1 MLIFGNKKIR
11 LFIGST
17 PTKAAYIGSE
27 RVYPNFSLSVTE
39 SLAFAAAGGT
49 QILQVDCTEGVEW
62 TITGLPDGWTASTLG
77 GNGPAEVIITALN
90 NTTTDP
96 IDSKIT
102 VTQGETTGTCTLTQE
117 AGTKIYGEWK
127 NVSLETENAVTSF
140 PAGGGTAKI
149 HMVVRR
155 EWTWNEVPGSGGEET
170 NWSQPADVVVSDS
183 IASVS
188 ADVLTV
194 GSLGTTFKA
203 ATTIRIEA
211 GTTSDAET
219 NHRKTLLIHQ
229 PANYVTEAR
238 ALKTRTLTYPVIG
251 AGGGT
256 SAPQWDSYP
265 TDTAVDTLWGFTW
278 ASGTAGTWSQAKLGG
293 SNAQTGMS
301 FRWNGAAGNFTT
313 LSSDGIVTASSKGT
327 VLSNGTSGPMV
338 TATQTCAFTNHA
350 DYGGTQVSWD
360 TTATGT
366 PTQEANYIVQIN
378 FAAGYL
384 SYESVPYTG
393 GRSNPRTTYQPGWY
407 FKFSSGAT
415 TEDHSIPNAYGY
427 ETVHNASWSGSATGA
442 TLGAIWGEVVW
453 SQNNSTSARSI
464 TVTREAYVV
473 LTPNTANYPGAP
485 TVTSNTQAYIGTCS
499 QTGMTVNFDFRYTP
513 SNKASKYPRFA
524 VNGTPGGGILRAI
537 GGIGAPIHMLS
548 YREAIKK
555 VLGSTTSYLNGE
567 PQMMVLDP
575 ESTYIGAGYISGWS
589 DSDYILGFISGQQG
603 NFMNNYPYK
612 YVTESFQVTGSGFTL
627 SGIALFEKNYGDYEA
642 AGYTWYTQADTSSP
656 YALSAAETRTMQ
668 QLAENGVITTGD
680 DPKLAEVDF
689 EALAKKINAL
699 RQPDTDTYVQNE
711 DGTWT
716 MIPQEKENDEAR
728 TE

>member
-17 PTKAAYIGSE
+17 PTKAAYIGSK

-49 QILQVDCTEGVEW
+49 QTLQVDCTEGAEW
-62 TITGLPDGWTASTLG
+62 TITDLPDGWTASTLG
-77 GNGPAEVIITALN
+77 GNGSAEVIITAPN

-96 IDSKIT
+96 IDGKIT
-102 VTQGETTGTCTLTQE
+102 VTQGEITGTCTLTQE

-149 HMVVRR
+149 YMVVRR

-170 NWSQPADVVVSDS
+170 SKSQPSDVIVSDS

-194 GSLGTTFKA
+194 GSLSTTFKA
-203 ATTIRIEA
+203 TTTIRIEA
-211 GTTSDAET
+211 GTNSDTEAD
-219 NHRKTLLIHQ
+219 HRKTLLIHQ
-229 PANYVTEAR
+229 AANYVTEAR

-265 TDTAVDTLWGFTW
+265 TDAAVDTLWGFTW

-301 FRWNGAAGNFTT
+301 FRWNGAAGNFTA
-313 LSSDGIVTASSKGT
+313 LLSDGIVTASSKGT
-327 VLSNGTSGPMV
+327 VVSNGTSGPTV

-360 TTATGT
+360 TNFILQLNQT
-366 PTQEANYIVQIN
+366 P
-378 FAAGYL
+378 GSL

-393 GRSNPRTTYQPGWY
+393 GRSNPKTTYQAGWH
-407 FKFSSGAT
+407 FKFSSEST
-415 TEDHSIPNAYGY
+415 TENNSVPEGYG
-427 ETVHNASWSGSATGA
+427 TQTIHNTWSGSATGA
-442 TLGAIWGEVVW
+442 TVGATWGEVVW
-453 SQNNSTSARSI
+453 SQNNSTSSRSI
-464 TVTREAYVV
+464 TITRKVYVT
-473 LTPNTANYPGAP
+473 LTPNTSNYPGAP
-485 TVTSNTQAYIGTCS
+485 TVASNTQTYIGTCS
-499 QTGMTVNFDFRYTP
+499 QAGMTTNFDFRYTP
-513 SNKASKYPRFA
+513 SNKASKYPRFS
-524 VNGTPGGGILRAI
+524 VNGGPGEELGRAI
-537 GGIGAPIHMLS
+537 GGTATPIHMHS
-548 YREAIKK
+548 YEKAIKK

-567 PQMMVLDP
+567 PEM
-575 ESTYIGAGYISGWS
+575 TYTGDAGAYVGAGYNAGWNNS
-589 DSDYILGFISGQQG
+589 CALGFIMMQQG
-603 NFMNNYPYK
+603 NFLNKYPYK
-612 YVTESFQVTGSGFTL
+612 YVTLSFSVKGSGFTL